1 MKILITE
8 EQLKRIKG
16 EMEEALGV
24 PEGILDAGEEVY
36 DLIVQELDDF
46 NGDIEDLN
54 NDGFEINHEF
64 TIGGHTFNRVK
75 VKFDIEEHPK
85 AKNVDM
91 GGMSSEN
98 ESELDKRLV
107 FRSVRNPQEIII
119 GFKFYI
125 EPGKGV
131 EEITDYLKKYR
142 NQDISSLSHEI
153 MHAFKDV
160 KQKTEPLHQ
169 RAGYSTIQQQ
179 RNIFGFISE
188 VNEFLY
194 NVYFIHAVENAV
206 RPTELAA
213 EMRINNVSRKEFL
226 KFFLNTEIIQRLK
239 IIQNFS
245 YDEFLEKMHLSENV
259 DKIKQMLDFNNI
271 DYSGEEDDEIVDK
284 FLTLLIVN
292 ITKNKK
298 MLMQEYLT
306 SSMLEMM
313 FGLQGDKEKFF
324 NKYVS
329 QVSKYG
335 SDYQSYFRDE
345 EKYFHRVATMMF
357 KKLAKLYAMAK
368 NNPPE

>member
-24 PEGILDAGEEVY
+24 PEGILEAGEEIY
-36 DLIVQELDDF
+36 DLILQELDNF
-46 NGDIEDLN
+46 NGDIDDLN
-54 NDGFEINHEF
+54 KDGFEIDKEF
-64 TIGGHTFNRVK
+64 TVGGHTFNKIR
-75 VKFDIEEHPK
+75 VKFDIEEHPQ
-85 AKNVDM
+85 AKNADM
-91 GGMSSEN
+91 AGMSSEN
-98 ESELDKRLV
+98 ESELDDRLV
-107 FRSVRNPQEIII
+107 FRSVRDPQEIII
-119 GFKFYI
+119 GFKFFI
-125 EPGKGV
+125 EPGK
-131 EEITDYLKKYR
+131 EIDVIKNYLKRHR
-142 NQDISSLSHEI
+142 NEDIPSLSHEI
-153 MHAFKDV
+153 KHAFRDV

-239 IIQNFS
+239 TIQNFS
-245 YDEFLEKMHLSENV
+245 YDEFLEEMHSSENITR
-259 DKIKQMLDFNNI
+259 IKQMLDFNNI

-335 SDYQSYFRDE
+335 SDYESYFRDE

-368 NNPPE
+368 NSPE

>member
-24 PEGILDAGEEVY
+24 PEGILEAGEEIY
-36 DLIVQELDDF
+36 DLILQELDNF
-46 NGDIEDLN
+46 NGDIDDLN
-54 NDGFEINHEF
+54 KDGFEIDKEF
-64 TIGGHTFNRVK
+64 TVGGHTFNKIR
-75 VKFDIEEHPK
+75 VKFDIEEHPQ
-85 AKNVDM
+85 AKNADM
-91 GGMSSEN
+91 AGMSSEN
-98 ESELDKRLV
+98 ESELDDRLV
-107 FRSVRNPQEIII
+107 FRSVRDPQEIII
-119 GFKFYI
+119 GFKFFI
-125 EPGKGV
+125 EPGK
-131 EEITDYLKKYR
+131 EIDVIKNYLKRHR
-142 NQDISSLSHEI
+142 NEDIPSLSHEI
-153 MHAFKDV
+153 KHAFRDV

-239 IIQNFS
+239 TIQNFS
-245 YDEFLEKMHLSENV
+245 YDEFLEEMHSSENITR
-259 DKIKQMLDFNNI
+259 IKQMLDFNNI

-284 FLTLLIVN
+284 FLKLLIVN

-335 SDYQSYFRDE
+335 SDYESYFRDE

-368 NNPPE
+368 NSPE